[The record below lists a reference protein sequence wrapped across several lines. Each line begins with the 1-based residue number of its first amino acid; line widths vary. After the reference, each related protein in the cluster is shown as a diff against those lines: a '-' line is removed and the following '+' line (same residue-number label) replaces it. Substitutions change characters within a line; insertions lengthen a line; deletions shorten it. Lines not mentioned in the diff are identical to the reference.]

1 MKRSSEPT
9 TQRETVLENL
19 LGVQKFR
26 EETAE
31 GNEDRLLRLKRKLP
45 AALSKLP
52 EKQRMY
58 LLAYYSERLT
68 MEQLAERFGVNKS
81 TISRSVQR
89 AKKKL
94 RDYLWFSL

>member
-1 MKRSSEPT
+1 MRSSEPT
-9 TQRETVLENL
+9 MPRETVLENL

-45 AALSKLP
+45 AALQMLL

-58 LLAYYSERLT
+58 LLAYYSENLT
-68 MEQLAERFGVNKS
+68 MDQLADRFGVNKS

>member
-1 MKRSSEPT
+1 MRSSEPT

-45 AALSKLP
+45 AALQMLT

-58 LLAYYSERLT
+58 LLAYYSENLT
-68 MEQLAERFGVNKS
+68 MDQLADRFGVNKS

-89 AKKKL
+89 AKKNL

>member
-1 MKRSSEPT
+1 MRSSEPT
-9 TQRETVLENL
+9 MPRETVMENL
-19 LGVQKFR
+19 LGVQRFR
-26 EETAE
+26 DETAE
-31 GNEDRLLRLKRKLP
+31 DNAERLLRLKRKLP

-81 TISRSVQR
+81 TVSRSIQR
-89 AKKKL
+89 GKKKL
-94 RDYLWFSL
+94 QDYLQFCL

>member
-1 MKRSSEPT
+1 MRSSEPT
-9 TQRETVLENL
+9 MSRETALENL
-19 LGVQKFR
+19 LGVQRFR
-26 EETAE
+26 DEMADDNAE
-31 GNEDRLLRLKRKLP
+31 RLLRLKRKLS

-81 TISRSVQR
+81 TVSRSVNR
-89 AKKKL
+89 AKKTL
-94 RDYLWFSL
+94 QDYLQFCL

>member
-31 GNEDRLLRLKRKLP
+31 GNEDRLLRMKRKLP
-45 AALSKLP
+45 AVLQMLP

-58 LLAYYSERLT
+58 LLAYYSENLT
-68 MEQLAERFGVNKS
+68 MDQLADRFGVNKS

-89 AKKKL
+89 AKKNL

>member
-1 MKRSSEPT
+1 MRSSEPT
-9 TQRETVLENL
+9 MPRETVLENL

-45 AALSKLP
+45 AALQMLP

-58 LLAYYSERLT
+58 LLAYYSENLT
-68 MEQLAERFGVNKS
+68 MDQLADRFGVNKS